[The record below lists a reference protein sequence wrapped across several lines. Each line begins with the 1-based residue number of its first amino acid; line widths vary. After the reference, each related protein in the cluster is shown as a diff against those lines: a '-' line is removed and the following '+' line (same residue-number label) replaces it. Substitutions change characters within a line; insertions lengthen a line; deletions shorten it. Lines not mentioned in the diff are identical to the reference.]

1 MSLTN
6 LKAVFDHHFQNTAFD
21 NQFCKRV
28 EQFVKSF
35 LGKNDA
41 HVSFFGGNLLGVH
54 PVRWNYSDTDY
65 WWDEVFDVMDGPL
78 QQDLNKLPDIKSNRV
93 VSSDVLNH
101 AMIYSL
107 YRIHHANISEDLK
120 NKTKVRI
127 MLALNMK
134 FICSLAAHYFKYP
147 ADEGVA
153 IKTYNKLSKRFDLKS
168 TGSWGKMLLQR
179 SEAFVGPSGRYYKSY
194 TTYTDDIEIIKML
207 NDAQGRIRET
217 FKEITAVYYQT
228 LEEKTK
234 VLSNSAT
241 VEIDGTRLL
250 KDIERQTSKYI
261 RYLKTTIAER
271 DGYIKDELQYIVQ
284 QAVPSMNKEVYDKI
298 QNALLDNYVN
308 TRHSKNLNR
317 MIDSLL
323 AFSFELLKND
333 EIRHNDL
340 PAIVYRLKFI
350 YLSGRIKDESLEHVK
365 QDFMKLAAVADKRLK
380 GSPLVPE
387 RCAFFLYLILRT
399 LTMSFYR

>member
-1 MSLTN
+1 M
-6 LKAVFDHHFQNTAFD
+6 
-21 NQFCKRV
+21 
-28 EQFVKSF
+28 
-35 LGKNDA
+35 
-41 HVSFFGGNLLGVH
+41 
-54 PVRWNYSDTDY
+54 
-65 WWDEVFDVMDGPL
+65 
-78 QQDLNKLPDIKSNRV
+78 
-93 VSSDVLNH
+93 
-101 AMIYSL
+101 
-107 YRIHHANISEDLK
+107 
-120 NKTKVRI
+120 
-127 MLALNMK
+127 
-134 FICSLAAHYFKYP
+134 
-147 ADEGVA
+147 
-153 IKTYNKLSKRFDLKS
+153 
-168 TGSWGKMLLQR
+168 
-179 SEAFVGPSGRYYKSY
+179 
-194 TTYTDDIEIIKML
+194 
-207 NDAQGRIRET
+207 
-217 FKEITAVYYQT
+217 
-228 LEEKTK
+228 
-234 VLSNSAT
+234 
-241 VEIDGTRLL
+241 

-350 YLSGRIKDESLEHVK
+350 YLSGRIKDESLEHAK
-365 QDFMKLAAVADKRLK
+365 QDFMKLAAAADKRLK